1 LLKGISG
8 GERKRTSV
16 GVELVTKP
24 AIVFLDE
31 PTSGL
36 DSFSATQVID
46 LLHKVANAGTSVLFT
61 VHQPSSEVFNSF
73 NHLILLNKGE
83 VMYQGSVAK
92 VPTTFEI
99 CKHPLPPNYNPADWI
114 MTVAQKHPVEQLK
127 SDGLFQAD
135 KRVLGAALVGGKDGH
150 DALGFTAHSSKQVD
164 LGKETN
170 FVDMSPPGF
179 LTQAKLLFM
188 REMKNLARDK
198 ASVGARFGITIF
210 LNLLFGVIFKDV
222 GRSSNA
228 DFTNSQ
234 SHFGA
239 LIMVQLS
246 ALFGSAQPALFAI
259 PEERPVFLREYSTD
273 HYGVPAYFLNR
284 LTVEALLTFLQML
297 VAQCLNFFLIGFQ
310 ANFFLLLAITYAL
323 AMASTALA
331 VLLGSGIEDAK
342 MAQEFL
348 PLLFVPQML
357 FAGFFVAIHLL
368 PEWMQWVQYIC
379 SLTFG
384 VRLGLLAE
392 FEGCT
397 SDTDELIASNCS
409 KILSNVNADPSEK
422 WWYWLILGILFVVL
436 RLAALW
442 VLKNKASSFY

>member
-1 LLKGISG
+1 
-8 GERKRTSV
+8 
-16 GVELVTKP
+16 
-24 AIVFLDE
+24 
-31 PTSGL
+31 
-36 DSFSATQVID
+36 
-46 LLHKVANAGTSVLFT
+46 
-61 VHQPSSEVFNSF
+61 
-73 NHLILLNKGE
+73 
-83 VMYQGSVAK
+83 
-92 VPTTFEI
+92 
-99 CKHPLPPNYNPADWI
+99 
-114 MTVAQKHPVEQLK
+114 
-127 SDGLFQAD
+127 
-135 KRVLGAALVGGKDGH
+135 
-150 DALGFTAHSSKQVD
+150 
-164 LGKETN
+164 
-170 FVDMSPPGF
+170 
-179 LTQAKLLFM
+179 
-188 REMKNLARDK
+188 MKNLARDK

-331 VLLGSGIEDAK
+331 VLLGCAIEDAK

-384 VRLGLLAE
+384 VRLGLLAVSSTLNE
-392 FEGCT
+392 T
-397 SDTDELIASNCS
+397 MQVYLLN
-409 KILSNVNADPSEK
+409 LSCISQCYK
-422 WWYWLILGILFVVL
+422 LLFTGV
-436 RLAALW
+436 
-442 VLKNKASSFY
+442 